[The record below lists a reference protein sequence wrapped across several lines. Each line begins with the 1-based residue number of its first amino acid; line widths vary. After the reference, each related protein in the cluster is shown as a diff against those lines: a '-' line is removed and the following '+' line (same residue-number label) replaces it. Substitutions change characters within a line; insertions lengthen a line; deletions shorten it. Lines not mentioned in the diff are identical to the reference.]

1 MVFKKVRIK
10 DTYKHLDII
19 IENEW
24 LSRVPDGTYSEV
36 MEFPMPNYSD
46 YYVITVEGKSQ
57 LFTFESKVVT
67 WAISISALIIS
78 VIALWRSHWLTV
90 DYFIRICKL
99 QLSMKLSKL

>member
-36 MEFPMPNYSD
+36 MKLPMPNYSD
-46 YYVITVEGKSQ
+46 YYVITVEGKS
-57 LFTFESKVVT
+57 
-67 WAISISALIIS
+67 
-78 VIALWRSHWLTV
+78 
-90 DYFIRICKL
+90 
-99 QLSMKLSKL
+99 

>member
-1 MVFKKVRIK
+1 MNFFIYKRLLTAMVFKKVRIK

-57 LFTFESKVVT
+57 LFAFESKVVT

-78 VIALWRSHWLTV
+78 VIALWRSH
-90 DYFIRICKL
+90 
-99 QLSMKLSKL
+99 